1 MRLTL
6 KAFSFWPFS
15 KKKPQCNTKNSK
27 GFHCAN
33 KRSLYYSVILIQT
46 DLSFRVMF
54 ALFIMGLMASMASA
68 EPDPQFFYYPSYSYS
83 APSYYYPTYH
93 YPTYPYVAPSYY
105 YPSYVYPKKV
115 EAPPKKVAEP
125 EEMAP
130 EVVEPQVTVKKVE
143 KPLLRPI
150 VPFFGLRSGEVQ
162 FLRPDEVINL
172 LILPMDILYSMIF
185 ALQARP
191 QVEQDEQNVLAYS
204 SVPYTQAYLNRVPVV
219 SY

>member
-1 MRLTL
+1 
-6 KAFSFWPFS
+6 
-15 KKKPQCNTKNSK
+15 
-27 GFHCAN
+27 
-33 KRSLYYSVILIQT
+33 
-46 DLSFRVMF
+46 
-54 ALFIMGLMASMASA
+54 MASMASA
-68 EPDPQFFYYPSYSYS
+68 EPGPQFFYYPSYSS

-130 EVVEPQVTVKKVE
+130 EVVEPEVTVKKVE

-162 FLRPDEVINL
+162 FLRPDE
-172 LILPMDILYSMIF
+172 
-185 ALQARP
+185 ARP